1 MRSLPESLRYIS
13 QRASNAFVS
22 GKSNNLSSAVKEAVQ
37 GHSLNDDEKH
47 RVVEM
52 TNRMTWQSL
61 YSSSDDKTFQFDPAQ
76 PSDLVSSEPAQVVSA
91 VPTGA
96 LVDRVDPGPTQFPVQ
111 EYMNTQPTDPAQ
123 RPLELAAEAKV
134 AAQER
139 RAQRW
144 GALAKVASA
153 KESFI
158 DQVVD
163 ARFHNELSGKEIVV
177 AVSDITT
184 NPDAAAL
191 LIKEAFERV
200 RDMGLSPQL
209 DVELPSLYEVD
220 VEHKLLKTYAEYEGA
235 YQDVNAHEKAAAFL
249 TEVAEGAEV
258 RARLGVKK

>member
-22 GKSNNLSSAVKEAVQ
+22 GDTNNLSSAVKEAVQ

-47 RVVEM
+47 RIVEM

-76 PSDLVSSEPAQVVSA
+76 PGDLVSSSPSQVISS

-96 LVDRVDPGPTQFPVQ
+96 LVDRVDPGPMQFPVQ
-111 EYMNTQPTDPAQ
+111 EYMHTQPTDPAQ

-177 AVSDITT
+177 AISDVTRS
-184 NPDAAAL
+184 PDAAAI
-191 LIKEAFERV
+191 LIKEAFDRV
-200 RDMGLSPQL
+200 RATGLSSQL
-209 DVELPSLYEVD
+209 EVELPALYEVD
-220 VEHKLLKTYAEYEGA
+220 VEHKLIKTYAEYEVA
-235 YQDVNAHEKAAAFL
+235 YQDVAEHEKAAAFL
-249 TEVAEGAEV
+249 TEVSEGATA
-258 RARLGVKK
+258 RAKLGVKK